1 MVKLGNK
8 KFLHLNSTIRE
19 AISLIENS
27 KNFIVPVL
35 SKEHKLIGI
44 ISDGDIRR
52 ALLKGFKLTDKAKNA
67 MKKDPILA
75 FTSSSEEE
83 IVNIMKEN
91 NVAAIPVVDKNHKF
105 FYVQQTSQNNIKT
118 KNINKFWAAIIMAG
132 GEGQRLRPFTIKI
145 PKPMIEVG
153 GLKLIERQIKNISKT
168 GLKKIFISTNYLGH
182 LIEDYFEDGK
192 KLNLNIKYL
201 REKKKLGTAGSLSLL
216 PETPKGPL
224 LITNGDI
231 ITTSNYNKM
240 LDYHYELNSSVT
252 IASVNYKV
260 EIPFGVMKC
269 DHTNVLSLEEKPSET
284 FLCNAGIYV
293 VSPEVIKFVPKNKEF
308 NMTDLIMVLLKENKK
323 VSIFPLHEYWKDVG
337 NPNDLEEVRV
347 NFKNEIFK

>member
-52 ALLKGFKLTDKAKNA
+52 ALLKGFKLTDKAKHA

-118 KNINKFWAAIIMAG
+118 KNINKFWAAIIMAFLTSTQNKVIQPG
-132 GEGQRLRPFTIKI
+132 
-145 PKPMIEVG
+145 
-153 GLKLIERQIKNISKT
+153 KT
-168 GLKKIFISTNYLGH
+168 
-182 LIEDYFEDGK
+182 DQ
-192 KLNLNIKYL
+192 
-201 REKKKLGTAGSLSLL
+201 
-216 PETPKGPL
+216 
-224 LITNGDI
+224 
-231 ITTSNYNKM
+231 
-240 LDYHYELNSSVT
+240 
-252 IASVNYKV
+252 
-260 EIPFGVMKC
+260 
-269 DHTNVLSLEEKPSET
+269 
-284 FLCNAGIYV
+284 
-293 VSPEVIKFVPKNKEF
+293 
-308 NMTDLIMVLLKENKK
+308 
-323 VSIFPLHEYWKDVG
+323 
-337 NPNDLEEVRV
+337 
-347 NFKNEIFK
+347 